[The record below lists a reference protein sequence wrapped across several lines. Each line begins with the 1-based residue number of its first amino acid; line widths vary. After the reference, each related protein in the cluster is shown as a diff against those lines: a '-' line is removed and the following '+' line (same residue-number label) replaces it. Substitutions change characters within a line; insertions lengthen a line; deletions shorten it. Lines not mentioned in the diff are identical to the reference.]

1 MCIAC
6 IYLDDMQAHRFKKY
20 QSYIYPQKGKFKIE
34 IIAFNKKNRTETN
47 RNKIQIIVN

>member
-34 IIAFNKKNRTETN
+34 IIAFNKKNWHHVYSTET
-47 RNKIQIIVN
+47 KYK